1 MKLKKEVK
9 EKLIITG
16 MVVLMLLSLN
26 IVTKTGEKAYNDCM
40 SKNNDANFC
49 HKLIES

>member
-1 MKLKKEVK
+1 MKLKKQVK

-26 IVTKTGEKAYNDCM
+26 VIAKTGEKAYNDCM
-40 SKNNDANFC
+40 NKNNDANFC
-49 HKLIES
+49 HRLIES

>member
-9 EKLIITG
+9 EKLIIIG
-16 MVVLMLLSLN
+16 MVAIMLLSLN
-26 IVTKTGEKAYNDCM
+26 IVAKTGENAYNDCM
-40 SKNNDANFC
+40 SKNNDVNFC